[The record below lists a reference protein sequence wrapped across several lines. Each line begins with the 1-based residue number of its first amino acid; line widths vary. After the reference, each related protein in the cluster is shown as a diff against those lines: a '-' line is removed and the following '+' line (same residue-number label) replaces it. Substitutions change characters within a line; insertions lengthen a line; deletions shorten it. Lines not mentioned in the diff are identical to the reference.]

1 PDRSYELSIGPPPT
15 SYFLKAAAGVR
26 KGAGRPGHEEVGV
39 LSLKHLYEVAL
50 AKQRD
55 PALAARGVPL
65 PALVGALVGSARS
78 LGLRVVPRLT
88 AEDCAAFQRQ
98 RREQEA
104 AMAQEEGE
112 GAKKK

>member
-1 PDRSYELSIGPPPT
+1 VL
-15 SYFLKAAAGVR
+15 GVR
-26 KGAGRPGHEEVGV
+26 GRPWVGLWCLRGGVALFGGVPGHPGAPPGHEEVGV

-78 LGLRVVPRLT
+78 LGLRVVPRWVP
-88 AEDCAAFQRQ
+88 
-98 RREQEA
+98 
-104 AMAQEEGE
+104 
-112 GAKKK
+112 